1 MRGTPGEYAAGR
13 KSHREST
20 DMPLSEFLMQP
31 NQPAS
36 SVSEGGKPSIAV
48 MLASGEEQ
56 VALCRELEDI
66 ADSLP
71 SSINRQKCL
80 YAAQA
85 LALLVKK
92 SHDYEEKVFF
102 PWLERQKVSGDA
114 LDEIITRLKFEHCE
128 DECYAEELADVL
140 LKLARGDEVNME
152 ATGYMLRGFFEARR
166 RHIAF
171 ERDHLLTYM
180 RS

>member
-1 MRGTPGEYAAGR
+1 MA
-13 KSHREST
+13 
-20 DMPLSEFLMQP
+20 LSDFIIQQP
-31 NQPAS
+31 
-36 SVSEGGKPSIAV
+36 VSLHSRGGKPSLAV
-48 MLASGEEQ
+48 MLASSDEQ
-56 VALCRELEDI
+56 LALCRELEDI

-71 SSINRQKCL
+71 SSVNRQKCI

-85 LALLVKK
+85 LALLVQK

-102 PWLERQKVSGDA
+102 PWLERQRFCGDA
-114 LDEIITRLKFEHCE
+114 LDEIIRRLKFEHCE

-140 LKLARGDEVNME
+140 MKLARGDEVNME